1 LARHPLDPEELLI
14 CALPMLPMLPM
25 LPVAWLGE
33 RLDLASRRS

>member
-14 CALPMLPMLPM
+14 CALPMLPMLP
-25 LPVAWLGE
+25 VAWLGE